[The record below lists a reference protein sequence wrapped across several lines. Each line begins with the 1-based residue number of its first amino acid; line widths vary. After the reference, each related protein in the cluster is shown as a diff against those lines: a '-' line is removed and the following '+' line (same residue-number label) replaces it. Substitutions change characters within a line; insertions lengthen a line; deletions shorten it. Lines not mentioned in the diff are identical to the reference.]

1 MRNLTIRVIGCGG
14 AGKNTLT
21 TLSAMN
27 TGVEL
32 VAMNTDAQDLLAT
45 PADYKVILGK
55 NLTKGQGAGN
65 DPETGARAAAESLV
79 EIKAAVEGANLLFVT
94 GGLGGGTGTG
104 SVPIV
109 AAEAK
114 KHGIL
119 TVAVVTLPFL
129 MEGQRR
135 WDNAMRGLQNLEQ
148 NCDAVVLLPNEKLL
162 KTCQDLPLPVAF
174 QMSDSVLANGIRG
187 IIDLITKPGLVNL
200 DFADLTAVLR
210 NSGVA
215 LISVGEADS
224 NNRAEEAVT
233 KALSNPLLDV
243 NLHGASGALVNVIGG
258 SDLTLS
264 EAQKIVN
271 KVNHALNED
280 AKVIWG
286 AQVDESLGKMLK
298 VLVII
303 TGISAK
309 AIIDSH
315 ADAAGFVQ
323 LDELQ

>member
-1 MRNLTIRVIGCGG
+1 
-14 AGKNTLT
+14 
-21 TLSAMN
+21 MN

-45 PADYKVILGK
+45 PADYKVILGRT
-55 NLTKGQGAGN
+55 LTKGQGAGN
-65 DPETGARAAAESLV
+65 DPDTGARAAAESLV

-104 SVPIV
+104 SIPIV

-148 NCDAVVLLPNEKLL
+148 NCDAIVLLPNEKLL

-187 IIDLITKPGLVNL
+187 IIELITKPGLVNL
-200 DFADLTAVLR
+200 DFSDLTAVLR

-215 LISVGEADS
+215 LISVGESDS
-224 NNRAEEAVT
+224 NNRADEAIT

-243 NLHGASGALVNVIGG
+243 NLHGASGALVNVLGG

-271 KVNHALNED
+271 KVNEALNPD

-286 AQVDESLGKMLK
+286 AQVDASLGKLLK

-303 TGISAK
+303 TGLSAK
-309 AIIDSH
+309 AIVDSH
-315 ADAAGFVQ
+315 ADAHGFVQ